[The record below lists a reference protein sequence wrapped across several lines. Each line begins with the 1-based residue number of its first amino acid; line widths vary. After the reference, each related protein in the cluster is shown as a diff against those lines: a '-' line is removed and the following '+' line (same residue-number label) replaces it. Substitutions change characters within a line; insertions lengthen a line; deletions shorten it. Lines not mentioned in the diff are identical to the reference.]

1 MADRM
6 TARLLIV
13 ALPVTLVVGL
23 LGGYRPPVVAPPVPT
38 GGGVMVVANYGE
50 RLLQRYREL
59 QEEEDTKRVPPDTV
73 LVRVIR

>member
-1 MADRM
+1 MRKVEV
-6 TARLLIV
+6 I
-13 ALPVTLVVGL
+13 ALPVFIGIGL
-23 LGGYRPPVVAPPVPT
+23 LIGGYRPPVVAPPVPT